1 MGEAEEAKPSLGMT
15 CLGGGWLLCVRI
27 GRVHGCKI
35 RRRPSGSM
43 LGARATS
50 RLDARTSPEAE

>member
-1 MGEAEEAKPSLGMT
+1 MT
-15 CLGGGWLLCVRI
+15 CLGGGWLLCLRT

-43 LGARATS
+43 LGARATA
-50 RLDARTSPEAE
+50 RLVARTSPEAE